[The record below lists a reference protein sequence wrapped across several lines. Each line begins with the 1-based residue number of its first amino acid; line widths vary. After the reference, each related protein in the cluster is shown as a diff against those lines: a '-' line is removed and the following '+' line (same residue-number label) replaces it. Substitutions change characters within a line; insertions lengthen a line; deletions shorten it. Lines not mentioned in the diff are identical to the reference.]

1 VKEKDSFFPKKL
13 GVLLEGDN
21 RYLVK
26 PNTLNSKGISYV
38 CEKMMCRD
46 DIYCKHYAFMLTSY
60 ILITIDIETI
70 ILNFS
75 SNHLQGNQKNNA
87 FFFSQKIPF

>member
-1 VKEKDSFFPKKL
+1 MSVKTDIHIYNSQYAKSVKEKDSFFPKKL

-21 RYLVK
+21 RCLVK

-46 DIYCKHYAFMLTSY
+46 DIHCKRYAFMLTS
-60 ILITIDIETI
+60 LVSQTDSQFKIDIPLE
-70 ILNFS
+70 
-75 SNHLQGNQKNNA
+75 
-87 FFFSQKIPF
+87 